1 MLPVQEWGCGLP
13 FPVGA
18 AVVAAGGFL
27 VAALWID
34 TIATELVS
42 IIEYL
47 GLLSGINHTVG
58 LHGSLLGNLALTGAG
73 VKTIWASVG
82 WRLVLNCHR
91 PTALLWLLPQSA
103 SCQSGCLTPMCR
115 AYQLSDG
122 GLSQVGQMQSWW

>member
-1 MLPVQEWGCGLP
+1 MVVWVTLWVVPAQEWGCGLP

-27 VAALWID
+27 LAALWID

-58 LHGSLLGNLALTGAG
+58 LLCNLLTSSHQGASAG
-73 VKTIWASVG
+73 AVQG
-82 WRLVLNCHR
+82 QEVL
-91 PTALLWLLPQSA
+91 
-103 SCQSGCLTPMCR
+103 SGRTR
-115 AYQLSDG
+115 DG
-122 GLSQVGQMQSWW
+122 LC

>member
-1 MLPVQEWGCGLP
+1 MWADGFSDKDPCVHPAVAVRFLARCLVLPVQEWGCGLP
-13 FPVGA
+13 FPMGA

-58 LHGSLLGNLALTGAG
+58 LHGDLPCSCRGCLRPGSTCR
-73 VKTIWASVG
+73 VIPEE
-82 WRLVLNCHR
+82 LVL
-91 PTALLWLLPQSA
+91 LPLA
-103 SCQSGCLTPMCR
+103 
-115 AYQLSDG
+115 
-122 GLSQVGQMQSWW
+122 